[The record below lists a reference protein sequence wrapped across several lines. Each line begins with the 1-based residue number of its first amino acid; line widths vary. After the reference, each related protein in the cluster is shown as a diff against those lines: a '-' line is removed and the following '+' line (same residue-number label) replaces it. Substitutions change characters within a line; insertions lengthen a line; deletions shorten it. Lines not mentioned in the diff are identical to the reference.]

1 MTDFN
6 RECLNALFDKE
17 KFDKFMRTQLE
28 EGLNL
33 LLESELTAFLGYNP
47 YDRNGWNSGNS
58 RNGSYFRQIKTQFG
72 PIKVQVPRDRNG
84 EFHQQTLPAYG
95 QHTDALESTVIQLY
109 SHGVTTR
116 EISELIEKMY
126 GSYYSAGTVSNI
138 SKQVASQVESY
149 HQRRLSDKFFCV
161 YLDATYIPLRRD
173 TYQREAVYIAVGIKP
188 NGNKEIIDYRIAPVE
203 NLEVWSEMIADFK
216 ERGLEQVELFLSD
229 GFVGI
234 KDMLKQ
240 YYPKSKFQRCLIHIM
255 RNISQKVR
263 VTDRAEILNA
273 FKQVHK
279 QTNQKEAETVLHAF
293 YEAYGSKYSRMIKDL
308 RKLEEDMLVFY
319 QYPKQIR
326 PSIYSTNMIESIN
339 RMIKRKTNPKSEF
352 PSEESLDNF
361 LGSQVIDYNDRNANR
376 VHKGFGQVA
385 DTLESYLS
393 LIHI

>member
-17 KFDKFMRTQLE
+17 KFDKFMRTKLE

-203 NLEVWSEMIADFK
+203 NLEVWSDMIADFK

-385 DTLESYLS
+385 DTLESYFD
-393 LIHI
+393 

>member
-255 RNISQKVR
+255 RNISQKVC

-385 DTLESYLS
+385 DTLESYFD
-393 LIHI
+393 

>member
-138 SKQVASQVESY
+138 SKQVASQVERY

-385 DTLESYLS
+385 DTLESYFD
-393 LIHI
+393 

>member
-326 PSIYSTNMIESIN
+326 PSICSTNMIESIN

-385 DTLESYLS
+385 DTLESYFD
-393 LIHI
+393 

>member
-126 GSYYSAGTVSNI
+126 SSYYSAGTVSNI

-352 PSEESLDNF
+352 PSKESLDNF

-385 DTLESYLS
+385 DTLESYFD
-393 LIHI
+393 

>member
-1 MTDFN
+1 MTDSN

-385 DTLESYLS
+385 DTLESYFD
-393 LIHI
+393 

>member
-72 PIKVQVPRDRNG
+72 PIRVQVPRDRNG

-385 DTLESYLS
+385 DTLESYFD
-393 LIHI
+393 

>member
-240 YYPKSKFQRCLIHIM
+240 YYPKSKFQRYLIHIM

-385 DTLESYLS
+385 DTLESYFD
-393 LIHI
+393 

>member
-95 QHTDALESTVIQLY
+95 HALESTVIQLY

-385 DTLESYLS
+385 DTLESYFD
-393 LIHI
+393 

>member
-17 KFDKFMRTQLE
+17 KFDKFMRTKLE

-293 YEAYGSKYSRMIKDL
+293 YEVYGSKYSRMIKDL

-385 DTLESYLS
+385 DTLESYFD
-393 LIHI
+393 

>member
-84 EFHQQTLPAYG
+84 EFHQQTLPAHG

-385 DTLESYLS
+385 DTLESYFD
-393 LIHI
+393 

>member
-126 GSYYSAGTVSNI
+126 SSYYSAGTVSNI

-339 RMIKRKTNPKSEF
+339 RMIKRKINPKSEF

-385 DTLESYLS
+385 DTLESYFD
-393 LIHI
+393 

>member
-58 RNGSYFRQIKTQFG
+58 RNGSYFRQIKTKFG

-385 DTLESYLS
+385 DTLESYFD
-393 LIHI
+393 

>member
-17 KFDKFMRTQLE
+17 KFDKFMRAQLE

-149 HQRRLSDKFFCV
+149 HQRRLSDKFFCI

-376 VHKGFGQVA
+376 VPKGFGQVA
-385 DTLESYLS
+385 DTLESYFD
-393 LIHI
+393 

>member
-326 PSIYSTNMIESIN
+326 PSIYSTNMIESIK

-385 DTLESYLS
+385 DTLESYFD
-393 LIHI
+393 

>member
-109 SHGVTTR
+109 SHGVTTS

-126 GSYYSAGTVSNI
+126 GSYYSAGTVSNV

-385 DTLESYLS
+385 DTLESYFD
-393 LIHI
+393 

>member
-188 NGNKEIIDYRIAPVE
+188 NGNKEIIDYRITPVE

-385 DTLESYLS
+385 DTLESYFD
-393 LIHI
+393 

>member
-17 KFDKFMRTQLE
+17 KFDKFMRTKLE

-188 NGNKEIIDYRIAPVE
+188 DGNKEIIDYRIAPVE

-308 RKLEEDMLVFY
+308 RILVKDMLVFY

-385 DTLESYLS
+385 DTLESYFD
-393 LIHI
+393 

>member
-33 LLESELTAFLGYNP
+33 LLESELTAFLGYNS

-308 RKLEEDMLVFY
+308 RKLEKDMLVFY

-385 DTLESYLS
+385 DTLESYFD
-393 LIHI
+393 

>member
-255 RNISQKVR
+255 RNIGQKVR

-385 DTLESYLS
+385 DTLESYFD
-393 LIHI
+393 

>member
-173 TYQREAVYIAVGIKP
+173 TYQREAVYITVGIKP

-240 YYPKSKFQRCLIHIM
+240 YYPRSKFQRCLIHIM

-263 VTDRAEILNA
+263 VTDHAEILNA

-385 DTLESYLS
+385 DTLESYFD
-393 LIHI
+393 

>member
-203 NLEVWSEMIADFK
+203 NLEVWSEMITDFK

-293 YEAYGSKYSRMIKDL
+293 YEVYGSKYSRMIKDL

-385 DTLESYLS
+385 DTLESYFD
-393 LIHI
+393 

>member
-216 ERGLEQVELFLSD
+216 ERGLEQAELFLSD

-385 DTLESYLS
+385 DTLESYFD
-393 LIHI
+393 

>member
-138 SKQVASQVESY
+138 SKQVASQVERY
-149 HQRRLSDKFFCV
+149 HQRRLRDKFFCV

-385 DTLESYLS
+385 DTLESYFD
-393 LIHI
+393 

>member
-47 YDRNGWNSGNS
+47 YDRNCWNSGNS

-385 DTLESYLS
+385 DTLESYFD
-393 LIHI
+393 

>member
-361 LGSQVIDYNDRNANR
+361 LGSRVIDYNDRNANR

-385 DTLESYLS
+385 DTLESYFD
-393 LIHI
+393 

>member
-161 YLDATYIPLRRD
+161 YLDATYIPPRRD

-385 DTLESYLS
+385 DTLESYFD
-393 LIHI
+393 

>member
-161 YLDATYIPLRRD
+161 YLDATYIPPRRD

-339 RMIKRKTNPKSEF
+339 CMIKRKTNPKSEF

-385 DTLESYLS
+385 DTLESYFD
-393 LIHI
+393 

>member
-116 EISELIEKMY
+116 EISELIETRY

-385 DTLESYLS
+385 DTLESYFD
-393 LIHI
+393 

>member
-33 LLESELTAFLGYNP
+33 LQESELTAFLGYNP
-47 YDRNGWNSGNS
+47 YDRYGWNSGNS

-293 YEAYGSKYSRMIKDL
+293 YDAYGSKYSRMIKDL

-385 DTLESYLS
+385 DTLESYFD
-393 LIHI
+393 

>member
-17 KFDKFMRTQLE
+17 KFDKFMRTKLE

-326 PSIYSTNMIESIN
+326 PSIYSTNMIESIK

-385 DTLESYLS
+385 DTLESYFD
-393 LIHI
+393 

>member
-17 KFDKFMRTQLE
+17 KFDKFMRTKLE

-308 RKLEEDMLVFY
+308 RKLEKDMLVFY

-326 PSIYSTNMIESIN
+326 PSIYSTNMIESIK

-385 DTLESYLS
+385 DTLESYFD
-393 LIHI
+393 